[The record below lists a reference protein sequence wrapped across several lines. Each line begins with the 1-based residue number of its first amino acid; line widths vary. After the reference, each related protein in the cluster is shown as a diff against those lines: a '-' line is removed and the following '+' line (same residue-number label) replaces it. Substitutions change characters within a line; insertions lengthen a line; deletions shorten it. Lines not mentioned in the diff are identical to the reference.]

1 MVLVILALAM
11 VILLLPAVT
20 QCWVAAELVA
30 EAEVQALMEAMAEVA
45 VAPSEV
51 SAQQAVE
58 MAETE
63 L

>member
-20 QCWVAAELVA
+20 QCLVVAELVA